1 MRTFELIRRIRV
13 FFLCSEVTDE
23 QLFAKIA
30 SRKPLPTITGT
41 ELELA
46 TKYVNDGGDGHKADD
61 DEAGAEPEGKDEH
74 EQSSADEKSKENAN
88 EETKNSN
95 AGSNAEQVASEI
107 SANNENERDKWM
119 AVVEMFAATEHA
131 NKLPEKKAKNI
142 VIKWLDF

>member
-1 MRTFELIRRIRV
+1 MRTFELLRRIRV

-30 SRKPLPTITGT
+30 SRKHLPTITGT

-46 TKYVNDGGDGHKADD
+46 TKFVNDGGDGHKADD
-61 DEAGAEPEGKDEH
+61 DEAVAKPEKKDEH
-74 EQSSADEKSKENAN
+74 EQKGDDERSKESAD

-107 SANNENERDKWM
+107 STSNENERDKWM
-119 AVVEMFAATEHA
+119 VVA
-131 NKLPEKKAKNI
+131 NKLPENKAKNF